1 MKTQKPHALKP
12 GSTIRV
18 VASASPFE
26 KDTFF
31 RGTDLLRSLGWKVT
45 YQASIFSKHPYLAGD
60 DTRRFEELHAA
71 LTDPTVDAIFFAR
84 GGYGSMRL
92 LPQLEKH
99 KLKTAPKILLGY
111 SDLTSLH
118 TYFYQRYGW
127 ATFYG
132 PVVAKDITYDM
143 DGLTLNSLKLA
154 VTQTK
159 PLGKMKFAGVS
170 ALKKGSAEGV
180 ITGGC
185 LSLIVAH
192 MGTPFELDT
201 NGKILFLED
210 INEKPYAID
219 RMLTQLK
226 LAGKFKRC
234 RGIVFGSLAGA
245 NPLDHYVETILDVLK
260 DFDFP
265 ILFNFPAGHSEKK
278 VTLPLGVKIKID
290 SRDRSLSYLEAALR

>member
-1 MKTQKPHALKP
+1 MKTLKPHALKP

-26 KDTFF
+26 KDAFF
-31 RGTDLLRSLGWKVT
+31 RGTDLLRSLDWKVT
-45 YQASIFSKHPYLAGD
+45 YQANIFSKRPYLAGD
-60 DTRRFEELHAA
+60 DTRRFEELVAA
-71 LTDPTVDAIFFAR
+71 LTDPTADAIFFAR

-92 LPQLEKH
+92 LPQLEKL
-99 KLKTAPKILLGY
+99 KLKLTPKILLGY

-127 ATFYG
+127 VTFYG
-132 PVVAKDITYDM
+132 PVVAKDMSNNM
-143 DGLTLNSLKLA
+143 DELTLNALKLA
-154 VTQTK
+154 VTHTK
-159 PLGKMKFAGVS
+159 ALGKLKFDDVNAI
-170 ALKKGSAEGV
+170 KKGKAEGI

-185 LSLIVAH
+185 LSLIVSH

-201 NGKILFLED
+201 KNKVLFLED

-226 LAGKFKRC
+226 LASKFKHC

-245 NPLDHYVETILDVLK
+245 NPLEHYVETILDVLR

-278 VTLPLGVKIKID
+278 ITLPLGVKVKID
-290 SRDRSLSYLEAALR
+290 SRNRSLTYLEAALR